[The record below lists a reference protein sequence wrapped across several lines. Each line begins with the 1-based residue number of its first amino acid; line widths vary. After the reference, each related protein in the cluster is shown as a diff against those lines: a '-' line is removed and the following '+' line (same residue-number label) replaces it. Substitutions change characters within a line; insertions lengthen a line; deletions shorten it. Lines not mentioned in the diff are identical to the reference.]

1 MRFILT
7 ASAIITG
14 SSALYFYICHQRLST
29 RIQHRSHRGTLTESS
44 KPVEI
49 ESIPD
54 SVFTDEYYV
63 LYDRSTKAVLRC
75 ELPSSIPADQLFTTL
90 VRRNMTAFSR
100 FPQALMIRLL
110 CGTEEEKQSF
120 KASRISSLDF
130 EKGDLVCGVYRV
142 VGREKNKV
150 EFEIKM
156 KNLEFVDGRLAISF
170 SEMKEDEEVV
180 FSSETMMWRRADE
193 KRSMPLE
200 KSVLR
205 WMHETAAW
213 WLIDSGV
220 KYLMDLEG

>member
-1 MRFILT
+1 MRFIFT

-14 SSALYFYICHQRLST
+14 SSAVYFYICHQRLAS
-29 RIQHRSHRGTLTESS
+29 RIQHRSHRGKLTASS

-49 ESIPD
+49 ESVPD
-54 SVFTDEYYV
+54 SVFTDEYFA
-63 LYDRSTKAVLRC
+63 LYDRSTEAVPRS
-75 ELPSSIPADQLFTTL
+75 ELPSSIPTDQLFTAL
-90 VRRNMTAFSR
+90 VRRNMTAFSH

-120 KASRISSLDF
+120 RSSQISSLDF
-130 EKGDLVCGVYRV
+130 KKGDLVCGVYRV
-142 VGREKNKV
+142 VAREKNKV
-150 EFEIKM
+150 EFAMRM

-170 SEMKEDEEVV
+170 SEMEDEVA
-180 FSSETMMWRRADE
+180 FCSETMMWRRADE
-193 KRSMPLE
+193 TRSMPLE
-200 KSVLR
+200 KPVLR

>member
-1 MRFILT
+1 MMRFIFT
-7 ASAIITG
+7 ASALITG
-14 SSALYFYICHQRLST
+14 SSAVYFYICHQRLSS
-29 RIQHRSHRGTLTESS
+29 RIRHRSHSGTLTTSS

-54 SVFTDEYYV
+54 SVFTDEYYA
-63 LYDRSTKAVLRC
+63 LYDRSTRAVLRS
-75 ELPSSIPADQLFTTL
+75 ELPSSIPTDQLFTAL
-90 VRRNMTAFSR
+90 VRRNMTAFSH

-110 CGTEEEKQSF
+110 CETEEEKTSF
-120 KASRISSLDF
+120 KSSRISSLDF

-142 VGREKNKV
+142 VRREKNKV
-150 EFEIKM
+150 EFEMKM

-170 SEMKEDEEVV
+170 SEMEEEVV
-180 FSSETMMWRRADE
+180 FCNETMMWRRADE
-193 KRSMPLE
+193 TRSMPLE
-200 KSVLR
+200 KPLLR